1 MRLALDIGG
10 TKMAAGVVREDGRVP
25 DVETVPT
32 PDADTWA
39 TCAALLRRVADG
51 RSIHAVG
58 IACAG
63 PVDTVGGVVAP
74 INISEWARGF
84 PLIEAVEALFPG
96 ARTALAMDGA
106 AAALAEHHH
115 GAGRGIPNLL
125 SLVVSTGIGGGVV
138 LGGRIATGRTGNAGH
153 IGHMAVSGTSSVPGA
168 DEPCSC
174 GGVGCLET
182 VASGPSAVRWARTQ
196 GWAGSTGLELA
207 DAARGGDPVATAA
220 LARAGHALGIAIA
233 SAAALLDVNLA
244 VLGGGFS
251 QAGPPLW
258 EPLLEA
264 AARHARLSFISDLSI
279 VPAQLG
285 TAGTLTGA
293 GLLSLD
299 VDI

>member
-32 PDADTWA
+32 PDTDTWA

-51 RSIHAVG
+51 RKVDAVG

-63 PVDTVGGVVAP
+63 PVDTVGVVAP
-74 INISEWARGF
+74 INIREWSRGF
-84 PLIEAVEALFPG
+84 PLVEAIESLFPG

-153 IGHMAVSGTSSVPGA
+153 IGHLVVPGT

-196 GWAGSTGLELA
+196 GWTGSTGLDLA
-207 DAARGGDPVATAA
+207 EDARGGDPVATAA

-258 EPLLEA
+258 EPLLESS
-264 AARHARLSFISDLSI
+264 ARHARLTFIADLSI